1 MINENTPSPCT
12 GDSCPIDFDD
22 MSGFVMTDEMRD
34 ELSNNRGEDEGN
46 E

>member
-22 MSGFVMTDEMRD
+22 MGGFVMTDEMRD